1 MSRPVVL
8 VVDPDS
14 EITCLMA
21 DDLRARFRGIHLLT
35 ANSEAKGR
43 EIGQRLLK
51 DSRRL
56 ALLLCDIGYERLIG
70 EISEQHSEAKRA
82 LLVPYMDKP
91 RAIQAMAER
100 LAHYYIVK
108 PWQPAQDRLYP
119 VVSDLLE
126 DWAALHEPKAGVIRM
141 YGLRWD
147 PESHVLKD
155 FLARNQA
162 PYEWTD
168 VSENEH
174 DPTVESLL
182 KSGAKLPCLFLADG
196 TQLDA
201 PTLAEVAEQ
210 IGLKVEPESSYYDLI
225 IVGGGPGGLA
235 AAVYGAS
242 EGLKTVVVEGEAT
255 GGQAGCSTMIENYL
269 GFPQGLSGAD
279 LARRATDQAE
289 RFNVEIL
296 SPQEVTAIRSTDT
309 YRRVRLATGKEIAS
323 RAVILA
329 MGVAYRRLNVPGE
342 DRLFSKGVYYGA
354 SYSEAVECEQEV
366 VAVVGGGN
374 SSGQA
379 ALHFAQYASK
389 VYLIMRDP
397 SIDNVMSS
405 YLIDRIRQSEA
416 ITLIEGV
423 CIEELRGED
432 SLTSIVADGEE
443 IACSS
448 IFVFI
453 GADPRTDWLP
463 REIVRDKTGYIQTGN
478 DILRAPG
485 GRWPLK
491 RPPMHL
497 ETSMPGVFAVGDV
510 KAGSI
515 KRIASAVGQGAAA
528 VQLVH
533 EYLRE
538 LRA

>member
-14 EITCLMA
+14 EITCQMA

-35 ANSEAKGR
+35 TNSEAKGR
-43 EIGQRLLK
+43 EIGQRLVK

-70 EISEQHSEAKRA
+70 EITEQHPEAKRA

-119 VVSDLLE
+119 VVSDLLD

-141 YGLRWD
+141 YGLRWA
-147 PESHVLKD
+147 PESHTLKD
-155 FLARNQA
+155 FLSRNQA

-168 VSENEH
+168 VSEDEH
-174 DPTVESLL
+174 DTTVQTLL
-182 KSGAKLPCLFLADG
+182 KQNVKLPCVVLPDG
-196 TQLDA
+196 TQLECPSVA
-201 PTLAEVAEQ
+201 QLAEQ
-210 IGLKVEPESSYYDLI
+210 MGLKTEPESSYYDLI

-235 AAVYGAS
+235 AAVYAAS
-242 EGLKTVVVEGEAT
+242 EGLKTVVIESEAT
-255 GGQAGCSTMIENYL
+255 GGQAGCSSMIENYL

-279 LARRATDQAE
+279 LARRARDQAE

-296 SPQEVTAIRSTDT
+296 SPQEATAIRATET
-309 YRRVRLATGKEIAS
+309 YRRVRLASGKEIAS
-323 RAVILA
+323 RSVILA
-329 MGVAYRRLNVPGE
+329 MGVAYRRLEAPGE
-342 DRLFSKGVYYGA
+342 DQLFGKGVYYGA

-374 SSGQA
+374 AAGQA

-389 VYLIMRDP
+389 VYLIIRDP
-397 SIDNVMSS
+397 SIETATSS
-405 YLIDRIRQSEA
+405 YLVDRIRSSEN
-416 ITLIEGV
+416 ILLIENACV
-423 CIEELRGED
+423 DELKGED
-432 SLTSIVADGEE
+432 SLSALVVNGEE
-443 IACSS
+443 LECSS

-463 REIVRDKTGYIQTGN
+463 REIVRDKAGYIQTGT
-478 DILRAPG
+478 DIMRTPG

-510 KAGSI
+510 KAGST
-515 KRIASAVGQGAAA
+515 KRIANAVGQGAAA